1 MPTQVPTADQLPLAA
16 SRGFSLVANPPMER
30 TAKSL
35 KARFSDK
42 EDLMGWRSKSAKRAA
57 AGDEIE
63 NILGRT
69 SLFRGDLT
77 ADGAFRIDGWIEG
90 SVDSRGTV
98 IIGEGGAVHGNVR
111 GTDIVVAGQIVG
123 NVVCSGH
130 LEILANG
137 RIEGDID
144 AQSVRIET
152 GGIFRGTSH
161 MGAQASARASLEART
176 EPASE
181 AKLDAGS
188 EVRSEVRSEVSSQAS
203 TSMAATG
210 EVPPY
215 ETELSSA
222 A

>member
-1 MPTQVPTADQLPLAA
+1 MQRT
-16 SRGFSLVANPPMER
+16 ANPL
-30 TAKSL
+30 KSW
-35 KARFSDK
+35 FSDK
-42 EDLMGWRSKSAKRAA
+42 EDLMGWRSKSEKRAA
-57 AGDEIE
+57 AGDGIE

-90 SVDSRGTV
+90 SVDSRGSV
-98 IIGEGGAVHGNVR
+98 VIGEGGAVHGNVR

-123 NVVCSGH
+123 NVICSGH

-137 RIEGDID
+137 KVEGDID

-152 GGIFRGTSH
+152 GGVFRGTSH
-161 MGAQASARASLEART
+161 MGAQASARPSLPANEEPRLDADPGSSPETSLETR
-176 EPASE
+176 
-181 AKLDAGS
+181 AK
-188 EVRSEVRSEVSSQAS
+188 VS
-203 TSMAATG
+203 AAMETLG

-215 ETELSSA
+215 DTELSPA